1 MADFQ
6 YLIIGGGMAADAAVR
21 GIRQIDRSAK
31 IGIISNEANPPY
43 NRPPL
48 SKALWKGE
56 SLERIWRKTTGENV
70 EIHLSRV
77 ARKVDRERKIVV
89 DDEGTTYSF
98 DKLLLATGGRVR
110 RLQWNAEGIIY
121 YRTLD
126 DYQKLRALTEQG
138 ERFAVIGAGFIG
150 SEIAAA
156 LAMNHKSA
164 TMIFPDDGIGA
175 RIFPPALSHFLNAFY
190 QSKGV
195 EVLAGSQVSD
205 IEKRG
210 LKFIIRIGGVR
221 ELEVDGVVAGIGI
234 LPNVELAQSA
244 GLAIENG
251 IRVDELLRT
260 THPDIFAAGDV
271 ANFHNPA
278 LGKRIRVEHEDNA
291 NTMGEIAGKNMA
303 GSAQPYYH
311 LPFFYSDLFELGYE
325 AIGELDSRSE
335 TIQDWKEEFHEGV
348 VYYMKA
354 GRVSGV
360 LLWNTWGQVE
370 AARNLIAEKGPMN
383 AQDLKGRLRS

>member
-6 YLIIGGGMAADAAVR
+6 YLIVGGGMTADAAVR
-21 GIRQIDRSAK
+21 GIRQIDRSGK
-31 IGIISNEANPPY
+31 VGIISNEADPPY

-56 SLERIWRKTTGENV
+56 SLEKIWRKTTGENV

-77 ARKVDRERKIVV
+77 ARKVDRERKTVV

-126 DYQKLRALTEQG
+126 DYKKLRALTERG

-156 LAMNHKSA
+156 LAMNHKSVA
-164 TMIFPDDGIGA
+164 MIFPDDGIGA
-175 RIFPPALSHFLNAFY
+175 RIFPTALSRFLNAFY
-190 QSKGV
+190 ESKGV

-210 LKFIIRIGGVR
+210 LRFIIRIGGVR

-251 IRVDELLRT
+251 IRIDEFMRT
-260 THPDIFAAGDV
+260 THPISLRLV
-271 ANFHNPA
+271 
-278 LGKRIRVEHEDNA
+278 
-291 NTMGEIAGKNMA
+291 T
-303 GSAQPYYH
+303 
-311 LPFFYSDLFELGYE
+311 LPTS
-325 AIGELDSRSE
+325 
-335 TIQDWKEEFHEGV
+335 T
-348 VYYMKA
+348 
-354 GRVSGV
+354 
-360 LLWNTWGQVE
+360 T
-370 AARNLIAEKGPMN
+370 
-383 AQDLKGRLRS
+383 RL